1 MADTLRPTDT
11 LARTVVA
18 PRGRKPG
25 GLGKLWIPL
34 VLCFGFLYLPI
45 AVLIAMSFN
54 GGGSAFTWGGFSFRW
69 YGELAGD
76 ERLKDAAVTSLLVAG
91 GATVVATVL
100 GTLLAVGLAR
110 HTRSRL
116 LEASAMA
123 PAILPDL
130 LLAIGLLSFFY
141 VASVPKSATTVLLAH
156 AAFGTAFVVA
166 VVRARLAG
174 MDASQEEASRDLGAS
189 ATATFLRITLPSIA
203 PAVVAG
209 ALLVFTLSLDEFVI
223 AFFTA
228 GPTTQTLPIAV
239 YSMVRTGVTPE
250 INALA
255 TVLVAV
261 SVVVVVVAARAI
273 RVKERP

>member
-1 MADTLRPTDT
+1 MADT
-11 LARTVVA
+11 LARTVAAPAARRA
-18 PRGRKPG
+18 PRGGP
-25 GLGKLWIPL
+25 GKLWIPMA
-34 VLCFGFLYLPI
+34 LCFGFLYLPI

-54 GGGSAFTWGGFSFRW
+54 DGGSAFSWDGFSFRW
-69 YGELAGD
+69 YDELAHD
-76 ERLKDAAVTSLLVAG
+76 DRLKDAAVTSLLVAA

-116 LEASAMA
+116 LEATAMA

-141 VASVPKSATTVLLAH
+141 VASIPKSATTVLLAH

-174 MDASQEEASRDLGAS
+174 MDASQEEASRDLGAG
-189 ATATFLRITLPSIA
+189 ALDTFLRITLPSIA
-203 PAVVAG
+203 PAVIAG

-239 YSMVRTGVTPE
+239 YSMVRVGVTPE

-255 TVLVAV
+255 TVLVVV
-261 SVVVVVVAARAI
+261 SVAVVVVAARAV

>member
-1 MADTLRPTDT
+1 VPRATTS
-11 LARTVVA
+11 ARA
-18 PRGRKPG
+18 SRQGPG
-25 GLGKLWIPL
+25 WLWLPLG
-34 VLCFGFLYLPI
+34 LCFAFLYVPI
-45 AVLIAMSFN
+45 GVLVAMSFN
-54 GGGSAFTWGGFSFRW
+54 DGGSAYSWDGFSTRW
-69 YGELAGD
+69 YAELAGD
-76 ERLKDAAVTSLLVAG
+76 ERLRSALVTSLTVAVA
-91 GATVVATVL
+91 ATVIATVL
-100 GTLLAVGLAR
+100 GTMLAVGLAR

-141 VASVPKSATTVLLAH
+141 AAGIAKSATTILLAH

-174 MDASQEEASRDLGAS
+174 MDLAEEEASRDLGAGA
-189 ATATFLRITLPSIA
+189 ATTFLRVTLPAIM

-239 YSMVRTGVTPE
+239 YSMVRVGVTPE

-255 TVLVAV
+255 TVLVVV
-261 SVVVVVVAARAI
+261 SIAVVVFAARTVRRSEDA
-273 RVKERP
+273 

>member
-1 MADTLRPTDT
+1 VPSAIRS
-11 LARTVVA
+11 ARRT
-18 PRGRKPG
+18 GPG
-25 GLGKLWIPL
+25 WLWLPL
-34 VLCFGFLYLPI
+34 LLCLGFLYLPI
-45 AVLIAMSFN
+45 AVLVVMSFN
-54 GGGSAFTWGGFSFRW
+54 DGGSAYSWDGFSLRW
-69 YGELAGD
+69 YAELAGD
-76 ERLKDAAVTSLLVAG
+76 ERIRSAFATSLFVAV
-91 GATVVATVL
+91 GATLIATVL

-116 LEASAMA
+116 LEAGAMA

-130 LLAIGLLSFFY
+130 LLAIGLLAFFY
-141 VASVPKSATTVLLAH
+141 AAGIPKSSVTILLAH

-174 MDASQEEASRDLGAS
+174 MDLSEEEASRDLGAG
-189 ATATFLRITLPSIA
+189 AVTTFLRVTLPAIL

-209 ALLVFTLSLDEFVI
+209 GLLVFTLSLDEFVI

-239 YSMVRTGVTPE
+239 YSMVRVGVTPE

-255 TVLVAV
+255 TVLVVVSILAV
-261 SVVVVVVAARAI
+261 VFAARTV
-273 RVKERP
+273 RRTDK

>member
-1 MADTLRPTDT
+1 VWKGTVLVPSATT
-11 LARTVVA
+11 ARTA
-18 PRGRKPG
+18 QRN
-25 GLGKLWIPL
+25 GLGWLWLPFL
-34 VLCFGFLYLPI
+34 LCFAFLYLPI
-45 AVLIAMSFN
+45 LVLVAMSFN
-54 GGGSAFTWGGFSFRW
+54 DGGSAYSWDGFSLRW
-69 YGELAGD
+69 YGELFGD
-76 ERLKDAAVTSLLVAG
+76 ERLRSAFGTSLFVAV
-91 GATVVATVL
+91 GATAIATVL

-141 VASVPKSATTVLLAH
+141 AVGIPKSAVTILLSH

-174 MDASQEEASRDLGAS
+174 MDLAEEEASRDLGAG
-189 ATATFLRITLPSIA
+189 AVTTFLRVTLPAIR

-228 GPTTQTLPIAV
+228 GPTTQTMPIAV
-239 YSMVRTGVTPE
+239 YSMVRVGVTPE

-255 TVLVAV
+255 TLL
-261 SVVVVVVAARAI
+261 VVVSIGVVMFAARSV
-273 RVKERP
+273 RKNDQ

>member
-1 MADTLRPTDT
+1 
-11 LARTVVA
+11 VA
-18 PRGRKPG
+18 SGTRRS
-25 GLGKLWIPL
+25 GLGWLWLPL
-34 VLCFGFLYLPI
+34 VLCAAFLYLPI
-45 AVLIAMSFN
+45 LVLVVMSFN
-54 GGGSAFTWGGFSFRW
+54 GGGSAYSWDGFSLRW
-69 YGELAGD
+69 YDELLHD
-76 ERLKDAAVTSLLVAG
+76 DVLLESVVTSLGIAA
-91 GATVVATVL
+91 GATVIATVL

-116 LEASAMA
+116 LEAAAMA

-130 LLAIGLLSFFY
+130 VLAIGLLSFFY
-141 VASVPKSATTVLLAH
+141 AAGIPKSAGTVLLAH

-166 VVRARLAG
+166 VVRSRLAG
-174 MDASQEEASRDLGAS
+174 SDAALEEASRDLGAGALS
-189 ATATFLRITLPSIA
+189 TFVLITLPSIA

-223 AFFTA
+223 AYFTA
-228 GPTTQTLPIAV
+228 GPTTKTLPITV

-255 TVLVAV
+255 TVLVVV

-273 RVKERP
+273 RPKEKS

>member
-1 MADTLRPTDT
+1 MADTLTRPTPGP
-11 LARTVVA
+11 AA
-18 PRGRKPG
+18 PAAVRRASRGGP
-25 GLGKLWIPL
+25 GKLWIPL
-34 VLCFGFLYLPI
+34 VLCFAFLYLPI

-54 GGGSAFTWGGFSFRW
+54 DGGSAFSWDGFSLRW
-69 YGELAGD
+69 YDELARD
-76 ERLKDAAVTSLLVAG
+76 DRLKDAAVTSLLVAA

-141 VASVPKSATTVLLAH
+141 VASIPKSATTVLLAH

-174 MDASQEEASRDLGAS
+174 MDASQEEASRDLGAG
-189 ATATFLRITLPSIA
+189 ALDTFLRITLPSIA
-203 PAVVAG
+203 PAVIAG

-239 YSMVRTGVTPE
+239 YSMVRVGVTPE

-261 SVVVVVVAARAI
+261 SVVVVVVAARAL
-273 RVKERP
+273 RPKERA

>member
-1 MADTLRPTDT
+1 MAD
-11 LARTVVA
+11 
-18 PRGRKPG
+18 PRGATRS
-25 GLGKLWIPL
+25 GLGALWIPL
-34 VLCFGFLYLPI
+34 ALCFGFLYLPI
-45 AVLIAMSFN
+45 AVLVAMSFN
-54 GGGSAFTWGGFSFRW
+54 DGGSAFSWDGVSLRW
-69 YGELAGD
+69 YAELARDTRLGD
-76 ERLKDAAVTSLLVAG
+76 ALLTSLGVAL

-110 HTRSRL
+110 HSRSRL
-116 LEASAMA
+116 LEAAAMA

-130 LLAIGLLSFFY
+130 LLAIGLLAFFY
-141 VASVPKSATTVLLAH
+141 LASVPKSATTVLLAH

-166 VVRARLAG
+166 VVRARLAS
-174 MDASQEEASRDLGAS
+174 MDTAQEEASRDLGAG
-189 ATATFLRITLPSIA
+189 AVATFVRITLPALA

-250 INALA
+250 VNALA

-261 SVVVVVVAARAI
+261 SVAVVVLAARTV
-273 RVKERP
+273 RKDPR

>member
-1 MADTLRPTDT
+1 M
-11 LARTVVA
+11 
-18 PRGRKPG
+18 
-25 GLGKLWIPL
+25 LWLPL
-34 VLCFGFLYLPI
+34 LLCGAFLYVPI
-45 AVLIAMSFN
+45 LVIVGMSFN
-54 GGGSAFTWGGFSFRW
+54 DGGSAYSWDGFGFRW
-69 YGELAGD
+69 YGELAGNG
-76 ERLKDAAVTSLLVAG
+76 RLRSAVATSLVVAA
-91 GATVVATVL
+91 GATLLATVL

-130 LLAIGLLSFFY
+130 LLAIGLLAFFHA
-141 VASVPKSATTVLLAH
+141 ASISKSASTILLAH

-174 MDASQEEASRDLGAS
+174 MDVAQEEASRDLGAG
-189 ATATFLRITLPSIA
+189 AVATFLRVTLPSIA

-223 AFFTA
+223 AYFTA

-239 YSMVRTGVTPE
+239 YSMVRVGVTPE

-255 TVLVAV
+255 TVLVVV
-261 SVVVVVVAARAI
+261 SVAVVVVAARAV
-273 RVKERP
+273 RRTEKA

>member
-1 MADTLRPTDT
+1 MASR
-11 LARTVVA
+11 RSGGG
-18 PRGRKPG
+18 RG
-25 GLGKLWIPL
+25 WIWLPL
-34 VLCFGFLYLPI
+34 LLTALFLYLPI
-45 AVLIAMSFN
+45 MVLVAMSFN
-54 GGGSAFTWGGFSFRW
+54 AGGSAYSWDGFSLRW
-69 YGELAGD
+69 YGELFD
-76 ERLKDAAVTSLLVAG
+76 DAVLRQSVVTSLGIAA

-110 HTRSRL
+110 HTRSKL
-116 LEASAMA
+116 LEAAAMA

-130 LLAIGLLSFFY
+130 VLAIGLLAFFY
-141 VASVPKSATTVLLAH
+141 AAGVSKSAGTVLLAH

-166 VVRARLAG
+166 VVRSRLAG
-174 MDASQEEASRDLGAS
+174 SDASLEEASRDLGAG
-189 ATATFLRITLPSIA
+189 AVTTFVQVTLPSIA

-228 GPTTQTLPIAV
+228 GATTKTLPITV

-255 TVLVAV
+255 TVLVVV
-261 SVVVVVVAARAI
+261 SIAVVVVAARAV
-273 RVKERP
+273 RRTEKP

>member
-1 MADTLRPTDT
+1 MVPVPRPVSRTPTADTRR
-11 LARTVVA
+11 A
-18 PRGRKPG
+18 
-25 GLGKLWIPL
+25 GLGWLWLPL
-34 VLCFGFLYLPI
+34 VVCFGFLYVPI
-45 AVLIAMSFN
+45 LVLVVMSFN
-54 GGGSAFTWGGFSFRW
+54 DGGSAYSWDGFSFRW
-69 YGELAGD
+69 YGELFGD
-76 ERLKDAAVTSLLVAG
+76 ERLREAFGTSMVVAV
-91 GATVVATVL
+91 GATAIATVL

-141 VASVPKSATTVLLAH
+141 AIDFPKSAVTILLSH

-174 MDASQEEASRDLGAS
+174 MDLAEEEASRDLGAGPV
-189 ATATFLRITLPSIA
+189 TTFLRVTLPAIA

-228 GPTTQTLPIAV
+228 GPTTQTLPIAI
-239 YSMVRTGVTPE
+239 YSMVRVGVTPE

-255 TVLVAV
+255 TLL
-261 SVVVVVVAARAI
+261 VVVSIAVVVFAARVV
-273 RVKERP
+273 RRNDE